1 MPRSWSERDCAESK
15 HIMTDKTQA
24 ILEQALKLSPTE
36 RADVAEQL
44 IVSLDERP
52 DADTE
57 QAWQEE
63 VQRRLQQVERGEVE
77 LIDSDTVM
85 ADLRKKHA

>member
-1 MPRSWSERDCAESK
+1 
-15 HIMTDKTQA
+15 MTQKSQVV
-24 ILEQALKLSPTE
+24 LEEALKLSPNE
-36 RADVAEQL
+36 RAEVAEQL
-44 IVSLDERP
+44 IASLDEMP
-52 DADTE
+52 DADVE

-85 ADLRKKHA
+85 AELRKKHA